1 MGKWALQME
10 HTKRMLRE
18 QSGEEAPNSLCA
30 VTGIIA
36 AYDQMQTH
44 TDDKILFEL
53 GKSITVTWQKYVAN
67 IDATSY
73 YGKVLYDGEALTL
86 AEFLLLTS
94 WGYVESLGV
103 SKVGG
108 YPEAE
113 GVNTCPPQ
121 IDGEDDW
128 QRYFG
133 KSMKEGDAVEVQQD
147 DGKWVKGN
155 IAQVRSDGTFDVD
168 CGNECNEIK
177 KPAKKLRRVGP
188 GRKERDAMSRQA
200 GRAVLS
206 SLASGARQVRDA
218 LKPSSLAAAARESAG
233 EALRTKATSAY
244 AEVSEAADR
253 ASDEIVD
260 EGAAPLEDAV
270 QEDDDSGDSGD
281 GDSGDGDSGDRGDR
295 ADHDDDDDDGDGNGS
310 RDRGPSLEY
319 FECPVFHL
327 MAISSGHRKL
337 AKSKEHIA
345 QEQKVN
351 SMQDYPGNQQLSG
364 TFLRGGLHRR
374 RETIPSTPDEPMILG
389 IFCLANA
396 ELVHRA
402 FRKYSSRARAKTHN
416 LMMGR
421 KDYAIHKMM
430 EKEVDLQ
437 FMDIERH
444 LSNYNTDVLLIS
456 TIFKLTKLSFVAP
469 VILSEIVM
477 VARDV
482 MTLGLVGVGHMHRA
496 LAGLAGQISQ
506 PFSVRDIKSIVGADE
521 HIDSGLVD
529 VEETIHTALE
539 GSRDQLIKVI
549 DEGKK
554 KCKKDLTSMRKKFIW
569 KLRDT
574 YRHNENVEI
583 TMLPWSTVPE
593 ALITRTA
600 NVRDIKEE
608 RVIGG
613 AINFVA
619 RGIKLYC
626 AQVQPAATFS
636 RVS

>member
-188 GRKERDAMSRQA
+188 GR
-200 GRAVLS
+200 
-206 SLASGARQVRDA
+206 
-218 LKPSSLAAAARESAG
+218 
-233 EALRTKATSAY
+233 
-244 AEVSEAADR
+244 
-253 ASDEIVD
+253 
-260 EGAAPLEDAV
+260 
-270 QEDDDSGDSGD
+270 
-281 GDSGDGDSGDRGDR
+281 
-295 ADHDDDDDDGDGNGS
+295 
-310 RDRGPSLEY
+310 
-319 FECPVFHL
+319 
-327 MAISSGHRKL
+327 
-337 AKSKEHIA
+337 
-345 QEQKVN
+345 
-351 SMQDYPGNQQLSG
+351 
-364 TFLRGGLHRR
+364 
-374 RETIPSTPDEPMILG
+374 
-389 IFCLANA
+389 
-396 ELVHRA
+396 
-402 FRKYSSRARAKTHN
+402 SRA
-416 LMMGR
+416 
-421 KDYAIHKMM
+421 
-430 EKEVDLQ
+430 
-437 FMDIERH
+437 
-444 LSNYNTDVLLIS
+444 
-456 TIFKLTKLSFVAP
+456 
-469 VILSEIVM
+469 
-477 VARDV
+477 
-482 MTLGLVGVGHMHRA
+482 
-496 LAGLAGQISQ
+496 
-506 PFSVRDIKSIVGADE
+506 
-521 HIDSGLVD
+521 
-529 VEETIHTALE
+529 
-539 GSRDQLIKVI
+539 
-549 DEGKK
+549 
-554 KCKKDLTSMRKKFIW
+554 
-569 KLRDT
+569 
-574 YRHNENVEI
+574 
-583 TMLPWSTVPE
+583 
-593 ALITRTA
+593 
-600 NVRDIKEE
+600 
-608 RVIGG
+608 
-613 AINFVA
+613 
-619 RGIKLYC
+619 
-626 AQVQPAATFS
+626 
-636 RVS
+636 

>member
-1 MGKWALQME
+1 MPPRRRTRRNKAARGKLKCSIRRVRKRGGGRTCQPDLDNTRCAISNKDLCPLVSTLSEFTILALNLGWKRTVGKWALQME

-44 TDDKILFEL
+44 KDDKISFEL

-67 IDATSY
+67 IDASSY

-108 YPEAE
+108 YSEAE
-113 GVNTCPPQ
+113 VVNTCPPQ

-133 KSMKEGDAVEVQQD
+133 KPMKEGDAVEVQQD
-147 DGKWVKGN
+147 DKKWVKGN
-155 IAQVRSDGTFDVD
+155 IVQVHSEGTFDID
-168 CGNECNEIK
+168 CGNECNEIN
-177 KPAKKLRRVGP
+177 KPAKKLRRLGP

-200 GRAVLS
+200 GRAILS
-206 SLASGARQVRDA
+206 SFASGMGQVKEA
-218 LKPSSLAAAARESAG
+218 LKPSSLATAARERAQ
-233 EALRTKATSAY
+233 EALRTKAASAY
-244 AEVSEAADR
+244 TEVSEAADR

-270 QEDDDSGDSGD
+270 QGDDDSGD
-281 GDSGDGDSGDRGDR
+281 GDSGDGNTGDRGDSG
-295 ADHDDDDDDGDGNGS
+295 DDGDDAGDGNGS

-389 IFCLANA
+389 MFCLANA

-437 FMDIERH
+437 FMDVERH
-444 LSNYNTDVLLIS
+444 LSTYNTDVLLIS

-469 VILSEIVM
+469 VILNEIVM

-482 MTLGLVGVGHMHRA
+482 TTLGLVGVGHMHRA

-506 PFSVRDIKSIVGADE
+506 PFSVRDIKSIVGRM
-521 HIDSGLVD
+521 STLTVGL
-529 VEETIHTALE
+529 
-539 GSRDQLIKVI
+539 
-549 DEGKK
+549 
-554 KCKKDLTSMRKKFIW
+554 LT
-569 KLRDT
+569 LRRPST
-574 YRHNENVEI
+574 
-583 TMLPWSTVPE
+583 LP
-593 ALITRTA
+593 
-600 NVRDIKEE
+600 
-608 RVIGG
+608 
-613 AINFVA
+613 
-619 RGIKLYC
+619 
-626 AQVQPAATFS
+626 
-636 RVS
+636 